1 MMIRTGAP
9 DRRARW
15 SIEEVQLRG
24 LRGFSLIELMVA
36 LAILSVLLGFALPA
50 FQSMSLS
57 ANLRS
62 NANTLVASAQLARSE
77 AIKRNAVVRLCV
89 SSDGAS
95 CGSGDWEQGW
105 IVLAPDNTVLH
116 AESALDDGY
125 VVTAIKE
132 GTSTVVTTLRF
143 PSSGVGLKLNAETDT
158 ATVEFR
164 ICRVTPSVGE
174 QERKVR
180 VSTTGR
186 TSVDKTN
193 EGTCSA
199 S

>member
-1 MMIRTGAP
+1 MMIRTGASS
-9 DRRARW
+9 RRVRW
-15 SIEEVQLRG
+15 SLEGRQPRG

-77 AIKRNAVVRLCV
+77 AIKRNAVVQLCV
-89 SSDGAS
+89 SSDGTS

-116 AESALDDGY
+116 AEPAFEDGY
-125 VVTAIKE
+125 VVTVIKE
-132 GTSTVVTTLRF
+132 GTSTAVTTLRF
-143 PSSGVGLKLNAETDT
+143 PSSGVGLKLNSETGT
-158 ATVEFR
+158 ATAEFR

-180 VSTTGR
+180 ISTTGR

>member
-1 MMIRTGAP
+1 M
-9 DRRARW
+9 
-15 SIEEVQLRG
+15 
-24 LRGFSLIELMVA
+24 
-36 LAILSVLLGFALPA
+36 
-50 FQSMSLS
+50 
-57 ANLRS
+57 
-62 NANTLVASAQLARSE
+62 
-77 AIKRNAVVRLCV
+77 

-186 TSVDKTN
+186 ASVDKTN

>member
-1 MMIRTGAP
+1 
-9 DRRARW
+9 
-15 SIEEVQLRG
+15 

-36 LAILSVLLGFALPA
+36 LAIMSVLLGFALPA

-77 AIKRNAVVRLCV
+77 AIKRNAVVQLCV
-89 SSDGAS
+89 SGDGAT
-95 CGSGDWEQGW
+95 CGSGGWEKGW
-105 IVLAPDNTVLH
+105 IVLASDNTVLH
-116 AESALDDGY
+116 AEPALDDGY
-125 VVTAIKE
+125 VVTATKE
-132 GTSTVVTTLRF
+132 GTSTAVTTLRF
-143 PSSGVGLKLNAETDT
+143 PSSGVGLKLNAETDSAT
-158 ATVEFR
+158 AEFR
-164 ICRVTPSVGE
+164 LCRLTPTVGE